1 MIPLANLGFLSP
13 DSRCYPFDARANGYS
28 RGEGFGIIIIKRI
41 ADAIADGDTIRA
53 VIRGIGAN
61 QDGRTPGITQPNGS
75 AQEALIR
82 ETYMKHDLDRGVTR
96 FFEAHGTGTPV
107 GDLVEAR
114 AISAAFRDA
123 RATNY
128 PLFVGAAKSNV
139 GHLEGASGIVSII
152 KATLALEK
160 GIIPPN
166 ADYRYPNPDILAKQ
180 WNIEVTRDPTRL
192 SSPASLTEVGSSH
205 VEVYLGPHMASEEP
219 LSIPLVMEVQMSMS
233 SSTMLDITLRLGTY
247 VANMQP
253 CYHLRNLL
261 QASRAGSVYQRHWN
275 RWTIRFRG
283 NYKHV
288 DPSPVY

>member
-1 MIPLANLGFLSP
+1 MIPLANLSFLSP

-82 ETYMKHDLDRGVTR
+82 ETYMKHDLDRRVTR
-96 FFEAHGTGTPV
+96 FFEAHGTGTPL

-114 AISAAFRDA
+114 AISAAFTDA
-123 RATNY
+123 RATNC

-166 ADYRYPNPDILAKQ
+166 ANYRYPNPDIPAKQ

-192 SSPASLTEVGSSH
+192 SSPASLTDVGSSH
-205 VEVYLGPHMASEEP
+205 AEVYLGLQMASEEP
-219 LSIPLVMEVQMSMS
+219 LSILLVMEGQMSMS
-233 SSTMLDITLRLGTY
+233 SSTMLDITFRLGT
-247 VANMQP
+247 
-253 CYHLRNLL
+253 
-261 QASRAGSVYQRHWN
+261 
-275 RWTIRFRG
+275 
-283 NYKHV
+283 
-288 DPSPVY
+288 

>member
-1 MIPLANLGFLSP
+1 MIPLANLNFLSP

-53 VIRGIGAN
+53 VIRGVGVN
-61 QDGRTPGITQPNGS
+61 QDGRTPGITQPDGS
-75 AQEALIR
+75 AQEMLIR
-82 ETYMKHDLDRGVTR
+82 ETYTKNDLDIGVTR

-114 AISAAFRDA
+114 AISAAFTDA
-123 RATNY
+123 RATDC

-166 ADYRYPNPDILAKQ
+166 ADYRYPNPDIPAKQ
-180 WNIEVTRDPTRL
+180 WNIEVTRDPTL
-192 SSPASLTEVGSSH
+192 TLPSPASLTVLGSFH
-205 VEVYLGPHMASEEP
+205 VIVHPGPQMASEEP
-219 LSIPLVMEVQMSMS
+219 LSTLLVMEGQMFMS
-233 SSTMLDITLRLGTY
+233 SSTMLGITWRLGT
-247 VANMQP
+247 
-253 CYHLRNLL
+253 
-261 QASRAGSVYQRHWN
+261 
-275 RWTIRFRG
+275 
-283 NYKHV
+283 
-288 DPSPVY
+288 